1 MGWPQAQAMS
11 CRNPGQ
17 EPLPR
22 ARTDI
27 PCKGWGTLGDGLG
40 GHGRPRGPGC
50 RGAVRGSSL
59 EGTVSSRD
67 ERGDKPGFFPSV
79 SGFTEDSPLAAGPD
93 RRASGGAGQRQ
104 YRRPGR
110 GQQPPRPQ
118 GSSWERGQPQGSPQA
133 LSRGT
138 RGLRGSAQ
146 AHWDALTYT
155 GAQPGPHRR
164 PAASH
169 GWKPP
174 QGAAGSKRAESLG
187 AERKG

>member
-1 MGWPQAQAMS
+1 MS

-67 ERGDKPGFFPSV
+67 ERGDNPGFFPSV

-93 RRASGGAGQRQ
+93 RRASDGRSRAKTVPATGAG
-104 YRRPGR
+104 PATSP
-110 GQQPPRPQ
+110 PPRLLLGEGPAPGVSAGPEQ
-118 GSSWERGQPQGSPQA
+118 RD
-133 LSRGT
+133 T
-138 RGLRGSAQ
+138 RRLRGSAQ